1 MHELADALVRLDR
14 EGPVGRAVVLATW
27 GSAPCPPGSMLLSG
41 AQGGIAGSVSGGCVE
56 SAVLEEIAAIRGT
69 PAVKRVRYQV
79 TDEMAWGVGLACG
92 GALEVLVEGEVP
104 EEVRSA
110 MCEVRGA
117 IVVTTS
123 DGSERWLISE
133 AGQIKARSAPPP
145 ELIEHALGSLAS
157 GRSLWLDT
165 PHLASLAGARDKPRT
180 SHLFFEVFPRPAEL
194 CVIGAGHIA
203 QQLVPLAKRLGFR
216 TLVFDARAAFL
227 TRDRFPDADELIQ
240 GWPAEE
246 LPKRIGSASYVCVLS
261 HDPKFDE
268 PCVRLALRSPAKY
281 VGVIGSKRNQ
291 QNRRAALAT
300 EGYSAEEIAR
310 LHGPIGLPIGGNRP
324 DEIALSILAELVSVR
339 TGRKT

>member
-1 MHELADALVRLDR
+1 MHELADALARLDR

-79 TDEMAWGVGLACG
+79 TDETAWGVGLACG
-92 GALEVLVEGEVP
+92 GALDVLVEGTVP
-104 EEVRSA
+104 P
-110 MCEVRGA
+110 EVRGA
-117 IVVTTS
+117 TSEVRGVVVATS
-123 DGSERWLISE
+123 LDTGEHWTFTEDGMGRGTGEISERVRLV
-133 AGQIKARSAPPP
+133 
-145 ELIEHALGSLAS
+145 
-157 GRSLWLDT
+157 
-165 PHLASLAGARDKPRT
+165 LAGALHDGASRLLGTPDFGPRT
-180 SHLFFEVFPRPAEL
+180 SDVLLEVFPRPAEL
-194 CVIGAGHIA
+194 CVIGAGHVA

-246 LPKRIGSASYVCVLS
+246 LPKRIGSSSYVCVLS
-261 HDPKFDE
+261 HDPKLDE
-268 PCVRLALRSPAKY
+268 PCVRLALRSTAKY
-281 VGVIGSKRNQ
+281 VGVIGSKKNQ
-291 QNRRAALAT
+291 EKRRAALAA
-300 EGYSAEEIAR
+300 EGYIADEIAR

-324 DEIALSILAELVSVR
+324 DEIALSILAELVAIR
-339 TGRKT
+339 AGRKT

>member
-1 MHELADALVRLDR
+1 MHELADALARLDR

-79 TDEMAWGVGLACG
+79 TDETAWGVGLACG
-92 GALEVLVEGEVP
+92 GALEVLVEGTVP
-104 EEVRSA
+104 PEVRRA
-110 MCEVRGA
+110 MTDEEGST
-117 IVVTTS
+117 VVTAI
-123 DGSERWLISE
+123 DGSR
-133 AGQIKARSAPPP
+133 R
-145 ELIEHALGSLAS
+145 ALTRDTAS
-157 GRSLWLDT
+157 GAVAGLITLD
-165 PHLASLAGARDKPRT
+165 GAESFVEP
-180 SHLFFEVFPRPAEL
+180 FPRPAEL
-194 CVIGAGHIA
+194 CVIGAGHVA

-261 HDPKFDE
+261 HDPKLDE

-281 VGVIGSKRNQ
+281 VGVIGSKKNQ
-291 QNRRAALAT
+291 EKRLAALTT
-300 EGYSAEEIAR
+300 EGFSADEIAR

-339 TGRKT
+339 AGRKT